1 MKPTPFFFAC
11 SLVINA
17 GLIGI
22 LLMRS
27 PSSSTM
33 PESTVRTTEAS
44 GISGSTKK
52 LLSEPGNENLENLRD
67 RLLAE
72 GLPAATVEQI
82 IKARLWSAHEARVE
96 AADPIPKRPWW
107 QQTETQLAGD
117 DVRMERI
124 REISLGEFH
133 AQMNRLFP
141 ERAKNTPD
149 PATAFL
155 SASTRDAVEKL
166 TADYKELR
174 TNLRAEAGAPYE
186 FEEDRKKMDYLR
198 NAEDEDLRGLLSAN
212 EYREFKLRD
221 AGHESELKKKA
232 VLLNMTEA
240 EFRGML
246 AINEWRADQN
256 QKLPSLVD
264 DPFATLSPEQAKE
277 QELLIRE
284 QARLELELL
293 GRERYKL
300 YALSDEREYETV
312 SRYVARYELPASRII
327 EYFELSESAYERA
340 RVIIAQETPLEQ
352 RQQAVRA
359 LAKTVKAS
367 LESLTGSQSTQGL
380 PLDNLIQRMEAADW

>member
-52 LLSEPGNENLENLRD
+52 LLSEPGNENLENLRN

-72 GLPAATVEQI
+72 GLPAATVKQI

-166 TADYKELR
+166 TTDYEELR
-174 TNLRAEAGAPYE
+174 TKLRAEAGAPYE
-186 FEEDRKKMDYLR
+186 FEEDRRKMSYLR
-198 NAEDEDLRGLLSAN
+198 DAEEEDLRALLSES
-212 EYREFKLRD
+212 EYKEFKLR
-221 AGHESELKKKA
+221 GHGSEEGFKKKA
-232 VLLNMTEA
+232 ALMNMSEN

-246 AINEWRADQN
+246 AINEWRAAQN
-256 QKLPSLVD
+256 QNFPRLD
-264 DPFATLSPEQAKE
+264 NDPFAPVSPEQTKE
-277 QELLIRE
+277 QELLNRE
-284 QARLELELL
+284 QARRERELL
-293 GRERYKL
+293 GTERHIL
-300 YALSDEREYETV
+300 YLRSDNPEYENI
-312 SRYVARYELPASRII
+312 SRYVARYELPQSRII
-327 EYFELSESAYERA
+327 EYFTLCDS
-340 RVIIAQETPLEQ
+340 VQEQSGRLFTENTSKEQ
-352 RQQAVRA
+352 LQQAFRA
-359 LAKTVKAS
+359 LAKTVKDS
-367 LESLTGSQSTQGL
+367 LQNLTGSQSTEGL
-380 PLDNLIQRMEAADW
+380 QLDDWIRQMETEEW